1 MADTEENTQIS
12 ADISAPP
19 VQPTAETS
27 ALSKPQYR
35 GLKPW
40 QPGQS
45 GNPGGKPRKPLTDK
59 LLKRLADN
67 GGEEI
72 AQVVGALLKHA
83 KNTEEPK
90 VAGASVKAIAEI
102 FDRVEGKVPQAVTGE
117 DGGPL
122 SMALMVVHV
131 GREK

>member
-1 MADTEENTQIS
+1 MADSEVDTGITPSTE
-12 ADISAPP
+12 
-19 VQPTAETS
+19 
-27 ALSKPQYR
+27 SKPVNPQFR
-35 GLKPW
+35 GLIPW
-40 QPGQS
+40 KPGQS
-45 GNPGGKPRKPLTDK
+45 GNPSGRPRKPLTER

-67 GGEEI
+67 GESEL
-72 AQVVGALLKHA
+72 ADVVGALLTHA
-83 KNTEEPK
+83 KNTTEPK